1 MNSHRVAYRILVI
14 ALTVGLGTVS
24 EAQQS
29 PTAKDQAFEEQ
40 FERGRQSL
48 KAGNYKDAINA
59 LKKANKLHQ
68 DSCGVCYYVLALA
81 YLHARQMDEGLKSCD
96 KAIATAGDDP
106 SRAAAH
112 NLRGD
117 ALLTLAGTDKKTLL
131 SAQDEYRTA
140 VRLDKKTPLYHMNL
154 AKALLRQS
162 QDAEAKEELESCL
175 ALNPDARTV
184 SQVQLLLADPR
195 RARYEFA
202 PEFEILTLQGQQIT
216 LRQLAGRI
224 VVVDF
229 WATWCPPCRA
239 SVSELKDLTKRYPIS
254 KLVLISVSGDEDER
268 AWRDFI
274 EKKGMDWAQYRDV
287 DRRVLN
293 SFGINAFPTYLVI
306 DGDGIIRQRIT
317 GLNPQESVVH
327 RLKATLEQMPQ
338 LEGEIH
344 K

>member
-1 MNSHRVAYRILVI
+1 MNSHRTLVI
-14 ALTVGLGTVS
+14 ALAIGLVTAS
-24 EAQQS
+24 DAQQS

-40 FERGRQSL
+40 FERGRQFL

-68 DSCGVCYYVLALA
+68 DSCGVCYYVLAIA
-81 YLHARQMDEGLKSCD
+81 YLHAGQMDESLKSCD
-96 KAIATAGDDP
+96 KAIAAATDDP
-106 SRAAAH
+106 SRATAH
-112 NLRGD
+112 NLKGD
-117 ALLTLAGTDKKTLL
+117 ALLTLAGTDKKTLR

-140 VRLDKKTPLYHMNL
+140 VQLDKKTWLYHMNL

-184 SQVQLLLADPR
+184 TQAQLLLADPR
-195 RARYEFA
+195 RGRYEFA
-202 PEFEILTLQGQQIT
+202 PEFEVLTLQGQQIS
-216 LRQLAGRI
+216 LRQLAGR
-224 VVVDF
+224 VVVMDF

-239 SVSELKDLTKRYPIS
+239 SVPELKDLTKRYPIN
-254 KLVLISVSGDEDER
+254 KLVLISISADQDDR
-268 AWRDFI
+268 PWRDFI
-274 EKKGMDWAQYRDV
+274 GKKGMDWAQYRDA
-287 DRRVLN
+287 DHRVLD
-293 SFGINAFPTYLVI
+293 SFGIHAFPTYLVI

-327 RLKATLEQMPQ
+327 RLRATLEQMPQ